1 MREEKSVYKALFSE
15 QKSKKVELKLQDEIE
30 DWTGRAFGLEEFFDD
45 ALAESRTKYILAK
58 DIWRFD
64 FNEAYGMVEEK
75 VSDYKKALD
84 ELGVDS
90 TPQLKQAEK
99 DLAGIKK
106 LDDEMKRKL
115 DQF

>member
-30 DWTGRAFGLEEFFDD
+30 EYTSRAFGLEEFFDD
-45 ALAESRTKYILAK
+45 ALDEALKKYILAK

-64 FNEAYGMVEEK
+64 FTEANNNLED
-75 VSDYKKALD
+75 SINRYKKALD
-84 ELGVDS
+84 DLGVDS

-99 DLAGIKK
+99 DLAGVNK
-106 LDDEMKRKL
+106 LYDDMKRKL